1 MRRRCTPAATAQ
13 LELLFDLT
21 FVLAVAAVV
30 TQLGQGVAEGR
41 AAEVVGPFLQVF
53 FAIRWA
59 WMNVT
64 WLPRPTTQMTCRTG
78 SHLAATGKPSQ
89 DGERRCVC
97 DAGPTAPIP

>member
-1 MRRRCTPAATAQ
+1 MDTTSLANTAQ
-13 LELLFDLT
+13 TRMEH
-21 FVLAVAAVV
+21 ARSAAH
-30 TQLGQGVAEGR
+30 GR
-41 AAEVVGPFLQVF
+41 SD
-53 FAIRWA
+53 
-59 WMNVT
+59 VT